1 MIAMESHVL
10 VALGLRPCLTSQ
22 RRSGISS
29 IRAASGPTRA
39 AGSAPLAAV
48 VNVDDGMGTI
58 RSMHLT
64 GRRARLARRWLAGL
78 VLLIASAAG
87 AIASALPGTPLPTV
101 NVARPAIPVG
111 ATAPRLSP
119 SRPAGGRPVGRSPAV

>member
-1 MIAMESHVL
+1 MIAMESNVL

-39 AGSAPLAAV
+39 AGAAPLAAV

-64 GRRARLARRWLAGL
+64 GRRGPPAPPWSAPPGFLSRAAARAARAPPGG
-78 VLLIASAAG
+78 VDLL
-87 AIASALPGTPLPTV
+87 
-101 NVARPAIPVG
+101 
-111 ATAPRLSP
+111 
-119 SRPAGGRPVGRSPAV
+119 

>member
-1 MIAMESHVL
+1 MIAMESNVL

-64 GRRARLARRWLAGL
+64 GRRAPPATPLLAGGG
-78 VLLIASAAG
+78 VLFPPAAPPPPPPPPG
-87 AIASALPGTPLPTV
+87 APPPTPPPPPHVT
-101 NVARPAIPVG
+101 P
-111 ATAPRLSP
+111 
-119 SRPAGGRPVGRSPAV
+119 